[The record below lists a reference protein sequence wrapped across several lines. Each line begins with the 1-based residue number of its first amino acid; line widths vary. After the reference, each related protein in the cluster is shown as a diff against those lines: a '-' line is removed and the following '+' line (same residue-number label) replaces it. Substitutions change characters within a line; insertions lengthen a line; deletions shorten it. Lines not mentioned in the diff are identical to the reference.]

1 MPAIPGEMKRIV
13 GAFEDRRLKWS
24 ERRGSAGPRQH
35 SSELP
40 NLRVLRQRIRSVR
53 PQCAPRHGIRGE
65 GPCFRSAWTES
76 PTALTAMRID
86 TCCRRAWACC
96 LASATPHFLSSQ
108 SGSEQERLGIP
119 QQRARRLLPSRGW
132 VIRRPRLVVSTGH
145 WRGVLAQP
153 RQKRY

>member
-53 PQCAPRHGIRGE
+53 PQCAPRHGIRGKALAFAVH
-65 GPCFRSAWTES
+65 GQS
-76 PTALTAMRID
+76 PPPTAMRID